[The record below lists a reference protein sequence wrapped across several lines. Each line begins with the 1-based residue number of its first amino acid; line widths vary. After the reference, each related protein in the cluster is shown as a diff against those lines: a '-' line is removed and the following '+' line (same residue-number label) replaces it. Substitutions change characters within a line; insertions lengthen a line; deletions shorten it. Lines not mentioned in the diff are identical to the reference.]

1 MVAVTKEVVLNGLRQ
16 VRGPD
21 GLGDIVSLGLVS
33 DVVVSDG
40 KVIFSIT
47 VPAEKAREME
57 PLRQAAESAVRAI
70 PGVEHAMVAL
80 TAERRGGTGTAR
92 PPPAA
97 PAGRERPVTGAGAV
111 KAGVPGVAAIIAV
124 ASGKG
129 GVGKSTTAVNLAL
142 GLQALGLKVGV
153 LDADIYGPSMPRLL
167 GLSGRPEVISGRTL
181 RPLER
186 YGLKVMSIGFLVEE
200 ETPMIWRG
208 PMVQSA
214 LVQMLREVAWGE
226 LDVLV
231 VDMPPGT
238 GDAQLTMAQQ
248 VPLAGA
254 IIVSTPQ
261 DLALIDARKGLNM
274 FKRVDVPVLGIVE
287 NMSYF
292 VCPHCGGRTDIFGH
306 GGAEHEAERI
316 GVPFLGAVPLH
327 AAIRELS
334 DAGTPVVAA
343 APGGEHARAFREIAA
358 RAWERVRRSRLRQL
372 ADHRGSSSR
381 SSAGGQRRRV
391 SACFACRCRW
401 R

>member
-1 MVAVTKEVVLNGLRQ
+1 MPSPTKEEVREALRR
-16 VRGPD
+16 VKGPD
-21 GLGDIVSLGLVS
+21 LSGDIVSLGLVS
-33 DVVVSDG
+33 DVVVSNG
-40 KVIFSIT
+40 KVIFSIS
-47 VPAEKAREME
+47 VPAERARELE
-57 PLRQAAESAVRAI
+57 PLRQAAEAAVRAV
-70 PGVEHAMVAL
+70 PGVEQAMVAL
-80 TAERRGGTGTAR
+80 TAERKPGTG
-92 PPPAA
+92 PAA
-97 PAGRERPVTGAGAV
+97 QPQRPTPAQAPHGHAPAP

-129 GVGKSTTAVNLAL
+129 GVGKSTVAVNISL
-142 GLQALGLKVGV
+142 GLAALGLKVGI

-167 GLSGRPEVISGRTL
+167 GLRGRPEALGGRVL
-181 RPLER
+181 KPLER

-214 LVQMLREVAWGE
+214 LVQMLREVAWGD

-261 DLALIDARKGLNM
+261 DLALIDARKGLAM
-274 FKRVDVPVLGIVE
+274 FQRVDVPVLGIVE

-292 VCPHCGGRTDIFGH
+292 VCPHCGERTDIFGH
-306 GGAEHEAERI
+306 GGAEHEAARI
-316 GVPFLGAVPLH
+316 GVPFLGAVPLDIR
-327 AAIRELS
+327 IRELS

-343 APGGEHARAFREIAA
+343 EPGGEHAGAFRQIAENTWA
-358 RAWERVRRSRLRQL
+358 RVKAE
-372 ADHRGSSSR
+372 RGSATR
-381 SSAGGQRRRV
+381 QPPKIV
-391 SACFACRCRW
+391 VE
-401 R
+401 